1 MKKVLNKIILK
12 LSILILTTSCHTFE
26 HQNIFIESA
35 RKELRPI
42 IVKNQESNEN
52 DLKKIKEK
60 KKKLIESTMAPI
72 SIPEKTKKVKKT
84 ALAKKFY
91 APKIKK
97 FKLNSIQNLPEDDLI
112 KKIGKANFIKQEGI
126 LKNYQ
131 YYFSKCFLDVFLLQ
145 KEKIYYINHVQI
157 RPTKLNGN
165 VNKEKCLEEIEQKLN

>member
-12 LSILILTTSCHTFE
+12 LCILILTTSCHTFE
-26 HQNIFIESA
+26 HQNIFIETA
-35 RKELRPI
+35 RKELQPI

-60 KKKLIESTMAPI
+60 KKKLIESPMAPI
-72 SIPEKTKKVKKT
+72 SVPEKTKKVKKT
-84 ALAKKFY
+84 ALV
-91 APKIKK
+91 KK
-97 FKLNSIQNLPEDDLI
+97 FKLNSIQNWTEDELI
-112 KKIGKANFIKQEGI
+112 KKLGKGNFIKQEGI

-145 KEKIYYINHVQI
+145 KEKIYYINDVQI

>member
-12 LSILILTTSCHTFE
+12 LCILILTTSCHTFE
-26 HQNIFIESA
+26 HQNIFIETA
-35 RKELRPI
+35 RKDSQHS
-42 IVKNQESNEN
+42 IVNNQESNKN

-60 KKKLIESTMAPI
+60 KKKLIESPMAPI

-84 ALAKKFY
+84 ALAKKFD

-97 FKLNSIQNLPEDDLI
+97 FKLNSIQNLPENDLI
-112 KKIGKANFIKQEGI
+112 KKIGKSNFIKQEGI

-145 KEKIYYINHVQI
+145 KEKIYFINHVQI
-157 RPTKLNGN
+157 RPTKLNGY
-165 VNKEKCLEEIEQKLN
+165 VNKKKCLKEIEQKLN